1 MRTKERAWQR
11 LMGLH
16 SGVDFSEHVESMRL
30 LTSRGVQIKCD
41 AIVST
46 SIDAWPAMSPN
57 TSRERTR

>member
-1 MRTKERAWQR
+1 MRTKERGCQR

-16 SGVDFSEHVESMRL
+16 SGVIFSEHVEAMRL

-46 SIDAWPAMSPN
+46 SIDAWPAMTPN
-57 TSRERTR
+57 TSREQSR